1 MKQFEVVNHTAD
13 IGIRAYGKTPQ
24 EVFENAAAGMFSLMA
39 DLSTVKESESFDI
52 SVEGEDREN
61 LLVEWLNELL
71 YFFETENVLLKKF
84 EITEWSDHHLSARI
98 TGERIDLQ
106 RHSLETQIKA
116 ATYHTLK
123 VSHNDLWQAQVIFDV

>member
-24 EVFENAAAGMFSLMA
+24 EVFENAAVGMFSLMA
-39 DLSTVKESESFDI
+39 DLSTVKESESFDF

-84 EITEWSDHHLSARI
+84 EITEWSDHHLSART

>member
-24 EVFENAAAGMFSLMA
+24 EVFENAAVGMFSLMA

-61 LLVEWLNELL
+61 LLVEWLNELI

-84 EITEWSDHHLSARI
+84 EITEWSDHHLSAII